1 MILIQNTIQSY
12 KRVTLADLDQV
23 RLMDRIDHKFCLHK
37 SLVPSILE
45 SLKSDY
51 FVLAIEGETIF
62 LYDNTYFDTNDDQMY
77 LSHHNG
83 SGKRY
88 KVRVRQYVQ
97 SKDNFLEVKFK
108 NNKGWTKK
116 ERIGIQAFGNEFEK
130 EEIDFLQIVSPFQGL
145 HLRPK
150 IKSYFNRIT
159 LVNKQFT
166 ERVTIDLSLGFEN
179 LEKKITLENLA
190 IIEIKQS
197 RSKGT
202 SLINEVLKT
211 SKIRTQGFSK
221 YCIGR
226 SLLDKNIKKNN
237 FKPLLLKLK
246 KEYSN

>member
-1 MILIQNTIQSY
+1 MNLIQNTIQSFN
-12 KRVTLADLDQV
+12 RVALADLDQV
-23 RLMDRIDHKFCLHK
+23 KLMDRIDHKFCLHK
-37 SLVPSILE
+37 SIIPSILE
-45 SLKSDY
+45 SLKTDY
-51 FVLAIEGETIF
+51 FVLEIQGETIF
-62 LYDNTYFDTNDDQMY
+62 LYDNTYFDTHDDRMY

-88 KVRVRQYVQ
+88 KIRVRQYVQ

-116 ERIGIQAFGNEFEK
+116 ERIGRQEFDHEFE
-130 EEIDFLQIVSPFQGL
+130 ESEIDFLRMASPFQGL
-145 HLRPK
+145 HLVPK
-150 IKSYFNRIT
+150 IKSCFNRIT

-166 ERVTIDLSLGFEN
+166 ERVTIDISLGFEN
-179 LEKKITLENLA
+179 QERKITLENLA

-202 SLINEVLKT
+202 SLINEVLKA
-211 SKIRTQGFSK
+211 SKIQDQGFSK

-226 SLLDKNIKKNN
+226 SLLDENLKRNN
-237 FKPLLLKLK
+237 FKPMLIKLK

>member
-1 MILIQNTIQSY
+1 MNLIQNTIQSFN
-12 KRVTLADLDQV
+12 KVTLADLGQV
-23 RLMDRIDHKFCLHK
+23 KLMNRIDHKFCLHRNQ
-37 SLVPSILE
+37 LPSILE

-51 FVLAIEGETIF
+51 FVLEIQGKTIF
-62 LYDNTYFDTNDDQMY
+62 LYDNTYFDTQDDRMY

-88 KVRVRQYVQ
+88 KIRVRQYVQ

-116 ERIGIQAFGNEFEK
+116 VRIGRQEFDQEFRENENEF
-130 EEIDFLQIVSPFQGL
+130 LQMTSPFKGL
-145 HLRPK
+145 QLVPK

-179 LEKKITLENLA
+179 HEKKITLENLA

-202 SLINEVLKT
+202 SLINEVLKA
-211 SKIRTQGFSK
+211 SKVQDQGFSK

-226 SLLDKNIKKNN
+226 SLLDENLKRNN
-237 FKPLLLKLK
+237 FKPLLIKLK